1 MSGTITDNLGRSSG
15 LIKAV
20 SAAGGKILQVVG
32 DTHATEV
39 THNSTSYT
47 DSGINVDITPS
58 ATSSKI
64 LIIATTGTFM
74 QDGYV
79 WFMSIFRDSTDL
91 DPGSVGLLSF
101 NTQNKHSTNGTGISW
116 VDSPSS
122 TSAITYSVRVKAQTA
137 GQRIDTCPGNDLA
150 SITAFEIDGS

>member
-1 MSGTITDNLGRSSG
+1 MSGKITDNITKSSG
-15 LIKAV
+15 LIK
-20 SAAGGKILQVVG
+20 SAGGGGKILQVVG

-47 DSGINVDITPS
+47 DSGINVNITPS

-79 WFMSIFRDSTDL
+79 WYMSIFRDSTNL
-91 DPGSVGLLSF
+91 DPGSVGMLSF
-101 NTQNKHSTNGTGISW
+101 NTQNKHKMQ
-116 VDSPSS
+116 
-122 TSAITYSVRVKAQTA
+122 RV
-137 GQRIDTCPGNDLA
+137 IL
-150 SITAFEIDGS
+150 

>member
-1 MSGTITDNLGRSSG
+1 MSGTITANLNRSSG
-15 LIKAV
+15 LIK
-20 SAAGGKILQVVG
+20 SAAAGGGKILQVVG

-47 DSGINVDITPS
+47 DSGIDVDITPS

-79 WFMSIFRDSTDL
+79 FFMSIFSYY
-91 DPGSVGLLSF
+91 
-101 NTQNKHSTNGTGISW
+101 K
-116 VDSPSS
+116 
-122 TSAITYSVRVKAQTA
+122 
-137 GQRIDTCPGNDLA
+137 
-150 SITAFEIDGS
+150 